1 MVNDGK
7 IRRLR
12 MLELLQNK
20 SDEQHPIADFS
31 EKAFQLFEGE
41 RTHVTLLCH
50 EDAMNSVL
58 DHFGDKAKTRQTD
71 ETHFLL
77 TAEVS
82 LSPTFFAWVFQFGGK
97 VKIQSPSEV
106 KTTYKCLRY

>member
-58 DHFGDKAKTRQTD
+58 DHFGEKAKTRQTD
-71 ETHFLL
+71 ETHFEL